1 RVAERLL
8 PAPIAKNRS
17 ATEGP
22 PSMTELGTIRERIK
36 RAVGYFATRE
46 AVVLTTFNLN
56 AQFLEDNALPAILGV
71 DAELTAAR
79 NAGVHQELAETHC
92 TVFYDPSVLSG
103 FSGKFRYVARP
114 VPLRGR
120 RFHPK
125 LVIIAG
131 RSKSRTEWVYLAVS
145 SANLTLSGWGRNAE
159 SFGETWIHTPKQQA
173 WGALDAFLKW
183 LQDYG
188 HLGEQPD
195 RRDAVAA
202 VRAALARMPDRYR
215 FREDGEQPWS
225 GTLRAQ
231 FYSSVVNKEGLA
243 SFLRQGR
250 ARRPS
255 ELWAYSPYWGSV
267 AERVGDFGAHRAA
280 LVPAL
285 SIDRTALG
293 LSKDQHKTLTDIA
306 EVWRNEDEKSD
317 DRFWHMKAYW
327 LRFGKE
333 HVRTAVGSC
342 NFTQAGLAG
351 ESGNVEAM
359 LVFDGVEPDWPKE
372 SYVASSEEL
381 SESPADEEEA
391 PALAPV
397 IIVVAYDWR
406 SECWR
411 WFLDASASQSD
422 FQLSLPRMD
431 AFSISPGSASR
442 KGGPPQNRGA
452 TFKITYKLGSEL
464 EEWEGQVVE
473 LHLYHS
479 RRTYGTPLSASDI
492 LESWRTRVS
501 DGGKRLRK
509 SGDGE
514 DDGDNGDQAKAK
526 VPAAFDA
533 VNLYDLYRA
542 MRGLRA
548 KLTELEPQPEKQRAL
563 FVGRPDSVMTLAQLA
578 DDAGEAPVVRH
589 LVLREL
595 SSIASGC
602 KEDVLDDELL
612 RRIREM
618 ACRAKQTTLDKLSSE
633 LAGDRTKASRML
645 DWFEGRLA
653 KLDEIAP

>member
-1 RVAERLL
+1 
-8 PAPIAKNRS
+8 
-17 ATEGP
+17 
-22 PSMTELGTIRERIK
+22 MTQFGTIRERIR
-36 RAVGYFATRE
+36 RAAGYFATRE

-71 DAELTAAR
+71 DAESAAAR
-79 NAGVHQELAETHC
+79 NADVHRQLAESPC

-131 RSKSRTEWVYLAVS
+131 RSKNGTDWVYLAAS

-159 SFGETWIHTPKQQA
+159 SFGETWIHTQKQQA
-173 WGALDAFLKW
+173 WGALDAFLTW
-183 LQDYG
+183 LQEYG
-188 HLGEQPD
+188 HLGEESD
-195 RRDAVAA
+195 HRDAVAVVQA
-202 VRAALARMPDRYR
+202 TLARMPKRQRFPDDR
-215 FREDGEQPWS
+215 EQPWS
-225 GTLRAQ
+225 GTLYAQ
-231 FYSSVVNKEGLA
+231 FYSSVVNKAGLA
-243 SFLRQGR
+243 SFLRKGR

-267 AERVGDFGAHRAA
+267 VEQVGDFGAHRTA

-293 LSKDQHKTLTDIA
+293 LSRDQHEALADIA
-306 EVWRNEDEKSD
+306 EVWRNEDEKND

-327 LRFGKE
+327 LRFGND
-333 HVRTAVGSC
+333 HFRTAVGSC
-342 NFTQAGLAG
+342 NFTDAGLAG

-381 SESPADEEEA
+381 SETPIDEEEA

-411 WFLDASASQSD
+411 WFLDASDSQSD
-422 FQLSLPRMD
+422 FQLSLPLPGMD
-431 AFSISPGSASR
+431 AFSIAPGFDSR
-442 KGGPPQNRGA
+442 KGDPPQNPRA
-452 TFKITYKLGSEL
+452 TFKVTYKLGSEMK
-464 EEWEGQVVE
+464 EWEGQIVE
-473 LHLYHS
+473 LRLYHS
-479 RRTYGTPLSASDI
+479 RRIYGTPLSASDI
-492 LESWRTRVS
+492 LESWRTRVP
-501 DGGKRLRK
+501 DGGKRPHK
-509 SGDGE
+509 TGDG
-514 DDGDNGDQAKAK
+514 DGDNGDHEEAN

-542 MRGLRA
+542 TRALRV
-548 KLTELEPQPEKQRAL
+548 KLTELKSQPEKQRAL
-563 FVGRPDSVMTLAQLA
+563 LAGRPDSLMSLAELA
-578 DDAGEAPVVRH
+578 HGTGEAPVVRH

-618 ACRAKQTTLDKLSSE
+618 ACRAKQTTLDKLTSE
-633 LAGDRTKASRML
+633 LAGDRTKAGKML